1 MAHEISAE
9 RKALIEAVLAGKKL
23 QQWVRP
29 GEKVAGSEWETLYP
43 DNPMALL
50 VYAASANPE
59 HLRVAPDPVVRFHAV
74 VRWSGGAA
82 RTLGARISCEAA
94 CNRSN
99 YTVVEWNPN
108 LDHLAGVLR
117 VEYDPDSYNTKDRL
131 PVVLKAE
138 VLPPP
143 SKETT

>member
-1 MAHEISAE
+1 MANEISAE
-9 RKALIEAVLAGKKL
+9 RRALVEAVLAGKKL

-29 GEKVAGSEWETLYP
+29 YEKLKGPEWEPVYP

-50 VYAASANPE
+50 GYVASANPE
-59 HLRVAPDPVVRFHAV
+59 HLRVAPDPVVRWHAI
-74 VRWSGGAA
+74 VRWSSGAA
-82 RTLGARISCEAA
+82 RVLGARISYEAA

-99 YTVVEWNPN
+99 HSMDEWNPK
-108 LDHLAGVLR
+108 LDTLVGVLR
-117 VEYDPDSYNTKDRL
+117 VEYDPDTFNAKDRL

-143 SKETT
+143 TKETE

>member
-23 QQWVRP
+23 QQWSRGP
-29 GEKVAGSEWETLYP
+29 DGLEHLFWGLIYP

-50 VYAASANPE
+50 AYAASANPE

-74 VRWSGGAA
+74 VRWSCGVA
-82 RTLGARISCEAA
+82 RTLGARISYEAA
-94 CNRSN
+94 CKRSN
-99 YTVVEWNPN
+99 YATGEWSPVE
-108 LDHLAGVLR
+108 HLAGVMR
-117 VEYDPDSYNTKDRL
+117 IEYDPDTYSTKDRL

-143 SKETT
+143 PKETA